1 MIKFLRNCMFVV
13 ILVVL
18 PFLTLNPQFTYAVT
32 TKIWTSADQ
41 EEIAKGKLHN
51 ISLHSN
57 GKFTLSPEKRRI
69 NEIPAVYVWCLVADG
84 TDSLFAGTGNP
95 GSIFRVRHDGNVV
108 EYYKTPELHVQTLTI
123 DTAGNIFAGTLPHGR
138 IYKITSE
145 GKGEIFCELPDPY
158 VWDLIS
164 DNNGNLYAATGDNGI
179 IYKISDRGIP
189 SVFFDS
195 PFSNILDLVIDNDG
209 NIYAASEPEGLIY
222 KITPDGKASVLY
234 DADEDEIHCL
244 AIDKNG
250 VLYAGTSSGTP
261 PVLHAPTPPAPLE
274 ALLPFLM
281 EEFPGEPSDVWLDY
295 VLSGKDLEVN
305 DQPSMKDAYAENGNG
320 IGEKPVAPEMNSV
333 YRIDKDGRVR
343 EIFTVKDS
351 FILCLSVDD
360 NNDVLVGTGNRAKLF
375 KINSN
380 EEASLLYD
388 FSESQIL
395 DILSYKDGSKYMAT
409 GNNANIYQLSG
420 AYSKE
425 GTYESAVHDTTYISS
440 WGCISWKEN
449 IPSQTNILMSTRSG
463 NNKKPD
469 NTWSD
474 WARASQQNG
483 GKIQSPP
490 ARFIQYRATLTTDDS
505 KATPSLDSVS
515 IAYLPQNQSPII
527 RNVKVTTPIHLPGD
541 ALDNHKDTDKK
552 KTAPSSPDDVYLG
565 GIQRN
570 VYEHVVHGPK
580 KLISWEAD
588 DPNNDRLGFDLEYK
602 NVDENKWKELKRKVK
617 EETEFYWNTN
627 RIPDGYYQAKVIAND
642 GLDNPLELAL
652 KEEIESDIF
661 LIDNTRPVVLDLKT
675 AIEGDSTDK
684 HGRHGYSIIVSGIAK
699 DELCNITEI
708 QYSIDS
714 GDWQT
719 AFPEDK
725 IFDSTEETFLLKIPY
740 ISADEHTIVV
750 NAIDYEGNI
759 GSSRIVFN
767 P

>member
-1 MIKFLRNCMFVV
+1 MKILRICRLAIILIAALFLAVN
-13 ILVVL
+13 
-18 PFLTLNPQFTYAVT
+18 TDHTYAVT
-32 TKIWTSADQ
+32 TKMWTSTEQA
-41 EEIAKGKLHN
+41 EIAKGKLQN
-51 ISLHSN
+51 ISVHRN

-69 NEIPAVYVWCLVADG
+69 NEIPAAYVWCLVADG
-84 TDSLFAGTGNP
+84 TDSLLAGTGNP

-108 EYYKTPELHVQTLTI
+108 EYYKTPELHVQTLAI
-123 DTAGNIFAGTLPHGR
+123 DSAGNIFAGTLPHGR

-158 VWDLIS
+158 IWDMVS
-164 DNNGNLYAATGDNGI
+164 DSNGNLYAATGDNGV

-195 PFSNILDLVIDNDG
+195 PSSSILDLVIDNYG
-209 NIYAASEPEGLIY
+209 SIYAASEPEGLIY

-234 DADEDEIHCL
+234 DAEEDEIHCL
-244 AIDKNG
+244 AIDKKG

-261 PVLHAPTPPAPLE
+261 PVLRAPIPPAPPE
-274 ALLPFLM
+274 VLLPLLM

-295 VLSGKDLEVN
+295 VMPDNNLEVT
-305 DQPSMKDAYAENGNG
+305 DQPSMKDAYAENG
-320 IGEKPVAPEMNSV
+320 IEERPVMPEKNSV
-333 YRIDKDGRVR
+333 YRIDKDGRVK
-343 EIFTVKDS
+343 EIFAVKDS

-380 EEASLLYD
+380 EEPSLLHD

-395 DILSYKDGSKYMAT
+395 DILSYKDGTKYMAT

-420 AYSKE
+420 AYSNE

-440 WGCISWKEN
+440 WGCISWKEK
-449 IPSQTNILMSTRSG
+449 IPSQTNILLSTRSG

-469 NTWSD
+469 STWSD
-474 WARASQQNG
+474 WTGEYQQNG

-490 ARFIQYRATLTTDDS
+490 ARFIQYRTTLTTDNS
-505 KATPSLDSVS
+505 KATPALDNVS

-527 RNVKVTTPIHLPGD
+527 RNVEVTTPRHFPGD
-541 ALDNHKDTDKK
+541 ALDNHNDANIKNK
-552 KTAPSSPDDVYLG
+552 APSSPGNVYKG

-588 DPNNDRLGFDLEYK
+588 DPNNDKLEFDLEYK
-602 NVDENKWKELKRKVK
+602 SVDEYKWKELKRNVK
-617 EETEFYWNTN
+617 EENEFYWNTN
-627 RIPDGYYQAKVIAND
+627 RIPDGYYQAKVIASD
-642 GLDNPLELAL
+642 DLDNPLELAL
-652 KEEIESDIF
+652 KEEVESETF
-661 LIDNTRPVVLDLKT
+661 LIDNTRPTVSDLKT
-675 AIEGDSTDK
+675 VIEGNSTDS
-684 HGRHGYSIIVSGIAK
+684 HGRPGYSIIVSGIAK
-699 DELCNITEI
+699 DELCNITDI
-708 QYSIDS
+708 QYSINS
-714 GDWQT
+714 GDWKT

-725 IFDSTEETFLLKIPY
+725 IFDSTEETFLLRIPY
-740 ISADEHTIVV
+740 ISPDEHTIVI

>member
-1 MIKFLRNCMFVV
+1 M
-13 ILVVL
+13 
-18 PFLTLNPQFTYAVT
+18 
-32 TKIWTSADQ
+32 WTNTDQ
-41 EEIAKGKLHN
+41 AEIARGKLQN
-51 ISLHSN
+51 ISVHSN
-57 GKFTLSPEKRRI
+57 GKFTLSPEKRRF
-69 NEIPAVYVWCLVADG
+69 NEIPAEYVWCLVADG

-95 GSIFRVRHDGNVV
+95 GSIFKVSHDGNVV
-108 EYYKTPELHVQTLTI
+108 EYYKTPELHVQTLAI
-123 DTAGNIFAGTLPHGR
+123 DAAGNIFAGTLPHGR

-158 VWDLIS
+158 IWDMIS
-164 DNNGNLYAATGDNGI
+164 DEHGSLYAATGDNGI

-195 PFSNILDLVIDNDG
+195 QFSNILDLVSDNDG

-222 KITPDGKASVLY
+222 KITPDGNASVLF

-261 PVLHAPTPPAPLE
+261 PALHAPTPPAPPE
-274 ALLPFLM
+274 VLLPLLM
-281 EEFPGEPSDVWLDY
+281 EEFPGEPGNVWSDY
-295 VLSGKDLEVN
+295 FLSDKNLGVT
-305 DQPSMKDAYAENGNG
+305 DQSTMKDAYSEDG
-320 IGEKPVAPEMNSV
+320 IGERPVMPEMNSV
-333 YRIDKDGRVR
+333 YRIDKDGRVK
-343 EIFTVKDS
+343 EIFVVKDS
-351 FILCLSVDD
+351 FILCLTIDA

-395 DILSYKDGSKYMAT
+395 DILSYKDGIKYMAT

-420 AYSKE
+420 TYSNE
-425 GTYESAVHDTTYISS
+425 GTYESAVHDTSYISS
-440 WGCISWKEN
+440 WGCISWKEKR
-449 IPSQTNILMSTRSG
+449 PSQTNILLSTRSG
-463 NNKKPD
+463 NNREPD

-474 WARASQQNG
+474 WTVEYQQNG

-490 ARFIQYRATLTTDDS
+490 ARFIQYRTTLTTDNS
-505 KATPSLDSVS
+505 ERTPALDNVS
-515 IAYLPQNQSPII
+515 IAYLPQNQTPII
-527 RNVKVTTPIHLPGD
+527 RNVEVTTPRHFPGD
-541 ALDNHKDTDKK
+541 ALDNHNDTDTK
-552 KTAPSSPDDVYLG
+552 KTAPSSPDDVYLYSSRKNNKTAP
-565 GIQRN
+565 Q
-570 VYEHVVHGPK
+570 GPR

-588 DPNNDRLGFDLEYK
+588 DPNNDRLEFDLEYK
-602 NVDENKWKELKRKVK
+602 SVDENKWKELKRNIK
-617 EETEFYWNTN
+617 EENEFYWNTN

-642 GLDNPLELAL
+642 DLDNPLELAL
-652 KEEIESDIF
+652 KEEVESNTF
-661 LIDNTRPVVLDLKT
+661 LIDNTRPVVSDLKT
-675 AIEGDSTDK
+675 AIEGDSTDS
-684 HGRHGYSIIVSGIAK
+684 HGRPGYSIIVSGIAK
-699 DELCNITEI
+699 DEMCNITDI
-708 QYSIDS
+708 QYSINS

-740 ISADEHTIVV
+740 ISPDEHTIVV

>member
-1 MIKFLRNCMFVV
+1 MKILRPYTFVV

-18 PFLTLNPQFTYAVT
+18 PFLALNTHHTYAVT
-32 TKIWTSADQ
+32 TKMWTSTDQ
-41 EEIAKGKLHN
+41 AEIAKGKLQN
-51 ISLHSN
+51 ISVHSN

-69 NEIPAVYVWCLVADG
+69 NEVPAAYVWCLVADDA
-84 TDSLFAGTGNP
+84 DSLFAGTGNP

-108 EYYKTPELHVQTLTI
+108 EYYKTPELHVQALAI
-123 DTAGNIFAGTLPHGR
+123 DAAGNIFAGTLPHGR

-145 GKGEIFCELPDPY
+145 GKGEVFCELPDPY
-158 VWDLIS
+158 IWDMIS
-164 DNNGNLYAATGDNGI
+164 DKHGNLYAATGDNGI
-179 IYKISDRGIP
+179 IYKVSDRGIS

-195 PFSNILDLVIDNDG
+195 QFSNILDLVIDIDG

-244 AIDKNG
+244 AIDRNG

-261 PVLHAPTPPAPLE
+261 PVLHAPTPPSLPEAMLPL
-274 ALLPFLM
+274 LM
-281 EEFPGEPSDVWLDY
+281 EKFPGEPSDVWLDHI
-295 VLSGKDLEVN
+295 LSDKDLEAT
-305 DQPSMKDAYAENGNG
+305 DQPSTKDAYSENGNG
-320 IGEKPVAPEMNSV
+320 IKERPVMPGMNSV

-343 EIFTVKDS
+343 EIFSVEDS

-360 NNDVLVGTGNRAKLF
+360 NNNDVLVGTGNRAKLF

-380 EEASLLYD
+380 EDASLLYD
-388 FSESQIL
+388 FSESQLL
-395 DILSYKDGSKYMAT
+395 DILSFKDGVKYMAT

-420 AYSKE
+420 AYSNE

-440 WGCISWKEN
+440 WGCISWKEK
-449 IPSQTNILMSTRSG
+449 IPLQTNILLSTRSG
-463 NNKKPD
+463 NNKEPD
-469 NTWSD
+469 NTWSN
-474 WARASQQNG
+474 WAREYQQNG
-483 GKIQSPP
+483 DKIQSPP
-490 ARFIQYRATLTTDDS
+490 ARFIQYRATLTTNDS
-505 KATPSLDSVS
+505 GATPALDNVS
-515 IAYLPQNQSPII
+515 IAYLPQNQPPII
-527 RNVKVTTPIHLPGD
+527 RNVEVATPRHFPGD
-541 ALDNHKDTDKK
+541 ELGNHKDTDTK
-552 KTAPSSPDDVYLG
+552 KTALSSPDDAYQR

-570 VYEHVVHGPK
+570 VYEHVAHEPK

-588 DPNNDRLGFDLEYK
+588 DPNNDKLEFDLEYK
-602 NVDENKWKELKRKVK
+602 SVDENKWKELKRNVK

-627 RIPDGYYQAKVIAND
+627 RIPDGYYQAKVIACD
-642 GLDNPLELAL
+642 DPDNPFELAL
-652 KEEIESDIF
+652 REEVESDTF
-661 LIDNTRPVVLDLKT
+661 LIDNTRPVVSDLKT
-675 AIEGDSTDK
+675 VIEGDSMDV
-684 HGRHGYSIIVSGIAK
+684 HGRPGYSIIVSGIAK
-699 DELCNITEI
+699 DELCNITDL

-725 IFDSTEETFLLKIPY
+725 IFDSTEEIIFVKIPY
-740 ISADEHTIVV
+740 ISPDEHTIVI